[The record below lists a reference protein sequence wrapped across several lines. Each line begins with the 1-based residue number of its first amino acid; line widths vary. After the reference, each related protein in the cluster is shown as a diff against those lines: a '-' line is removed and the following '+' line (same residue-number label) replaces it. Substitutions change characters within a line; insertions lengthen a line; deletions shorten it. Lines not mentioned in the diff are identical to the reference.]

1 MPAEFPLNEAQLQEL
16 SKFTNG
22 GTSNFHKG
30 YAYALQQMKAY
41 YANPVHAEDP
51 NRQEHAKIMFW
62 LEKAAEINRND
73 PGSQSNFFMRDFT
86 RTGRLYDGKDA
97 SPEKIQE
104 NSDLIG
110 KTVIRDV
117 IQKSRIPSIE
127 KLIQNDVST
136 AIEHGGQTIGG
147 WGGNSYLWN
156 MPLSGDPENTVGKAI
171 LGNPAEY
178 EKFIAI
184 NAKVLRDVLGEFG
197 PNLEQVETFLGSELP
212 LSVAGDIMDRVAKS
226 KLGIE
231 KLAGDPDL
239 IDGYLAVE
247 GLDGTIEWRSITAW
261 ARPPVSDPA
270 KIDELNRRRQI
281 RIEKGKDESWQKGE
295 VSQQD
300 AVIKTAAGTSYE
312 IHHAVDGQRAS
323 LKVICSGLPT

>member
-1 MPAEFPLNEAQLQEL
+1 M
-16 SKFTNG
+16 
-22 GTSNFHKG
+22 
-30 YAYALQQMKAY
+30 
-41 YANPVHAEDP
+41 
-51 NRQEHAKIMFW
+51 
-62 LEKAAEINRND
+62 
-73 PGSQSNFFMRDFT
+73 
-86 RTGRLYDGKDA
+86 
-97 SPEKIQE
+97 
-104 NSDLIG
+104 
-110 KTVIRDV
+110 
-117 IQKSRIPSIE
+117 
-127 KLIQNDVST
+127 
-136 AIEHGGQTIGG
+136 
-147 WGGNSYLWN
+147 
-156 MPLSGDPENTVGKAI
+156 
-171 LGNPAEY
+171 
-178 EKFIAI
+178 
-184 NAKVLRDVLGEFG
+184 
-197 PNLEQVETFLGSELP
+197 EQVETFLGSELP